1 VKSLG
6 HLLWYGTGDG
16 IVVSELFE
24 MRGSSR
30 SNFKEVFPLESD
42 ATGFVSLN
50 ELLDGGLMIHV
61 CRN

>member
-1 VKSLG
+1 MKSLSN
-6 HLLWYGTGDG
+6 LLRYGTGDG
-16 IVVSELFE
+16 IEVSELFE

-30 SNFKEVFPLESD
+30 SNFKEVLPFESD

-50 ELLDGGLMIHV
+50 ELLDGVPMIHI